1 MTSIESDG
9 FCFYCPIE
17 PAVHPEAAQVDEAAR
32 RWAKELGIGSGRRQE
47 TSDYGQ
53 MVCRWAPDGD
63 RELLDLA
70 TRHAYVTFAL
80 DDLLFDSGPICRNPD
95 QVSLLTGRLVRSL
108 TSPEAEP
115 PPSGFPQ
122 LDRAVAAQR
131 ACSAEIRA
139 KCQPDTVRRWIDSMV
154 EWYVGALSVVAHR
167 QMGKVL
173 GFRDYLNLGYMDRA
187 IRYCVVVI
195 QIAEGT
201 ALPNA
206 ELESPLVRA
215 VTEAAYLLV
224 TVDSDLYSYK
234 KEALEGTLEMNVVSA
249 LMQEGH
255 SAEYPVRRA
264 FELRNMV
271 MGLFMQLIRQAG
283 AGASA
288 ELSRY
293 LRQLEH
299 LVRGNLD
306 WGLRAPR
313 YDVQGDAVPFR
324 LVAAPRP
331 NPLVPSTL
339 PEIAWWWE
347 LIA

>member
-1 MTSIESDG
+1 M
-9 FCFYCPIE
+9 
-17 PAVHPEAAQVDEAAR
+17 
-32 RWAKELGIGSGRRQE
+32 
-47 TSDYGQ
+47 
-53 MVCRWAPDGD
+53 
-63 RELLDLA
+63 LDLA

-80 DDLLFDSGPICRNPD
+80 DDLLFDSGPICRSPD
-95 QVSLLTGRLVRSL
+95 HVSLLVGRLVRSL
-108 TSPEAEP
+108 ASPEAEP
-115 PPSGFPQ
+115 LPSGFPG

-131 ACSAEIRA
+131 ACAAEIRA
-139 KCQPDTVRRWIDSMV
+139 KCRPDTVRRWIDSMV

-201 ALPNA
+201 VLPNA

-255 SAEYPVRRA
+255 PAGYAARKA

-271 MGLFMQLIRQAG
+271 MALFMQLIRQAR
-283 AGASA
+283 AGASV
-288 ELSRY
+288 ELTRY
-293 LRQLEH
+293 LVQLEH

-306 WGLRAPR
+306 WGLRSPR
-313 YDVQGDAVPFR
+313 YDVNGDPVAFR
-324 LVAAPRP
+324 VVAAPQP
-331 NPLVPSTL
+331 HHLVPSAL

>member
-1 MTSIESDG
+1 M
-9 FCFYCPIE
+9 
-17 PAVHPEAAQVDEAAR
+17 
-32 RWAKELGIGSGRRQE
+32 GIGSGRRQE

-95 QVSLLTGRLVRSL
+95 QVSLLVGRLVRSL

-115 PPSGFPQ
+115 LPSGFAQ

-131 ACSAEIRA
+131 ACSTEIRA

-187 IRYCVVVI
+187 IRYCMVVI

-201 ALPNA
+201 VLPNA

-215 VTEAAYLLV
+215 ATEAAYLLV

-249 LMQEGH
+249 LMQEGY
-255 SAEYPVRRA
+255 SAEYAVRRA
-264 FELRNMV
+264 YELRNTV
-271 MGLFMQLIRQAG
+271 MALFMQLIRQAG
-283 AGASA
+283 AGAGASA

-293 LRQLEH
+293 LGQLEH

-324 LVAAPRP
+324 LVAARQPD
-331 NPLVPSTL
+331 PLVPSAL

>member
-1 MTSIESDG
+1 MASVEFDD
-9 FCFYCPIE
+9 FCFYCPIA
-17 PAVHPEAAQVDEAAR
+17 PAVHPEAGEVDEAAR
-32 RWAKELGIGSGRRQE
+32 RWAREMGIGTGTRQE
-47 TSDYGQ
+47 RSDYGQ

-63 RELLDLA
+63 RELLDVA

-80 DDLLFDSGPICRNPD
+80 DDLLFDSGPICRSPD
-95 QVSLLTGRLVRSL
+95 RVSLLVGRLIRSL
-108 TSPEAEP
+108 VSPEAEP
-115 PPSGFPQ
+115 LPSGFAR

-139 KCQPDTVRRWIDSMV
+139 KCRPDTVRRWIDSMV
-154 EWYVGALSVVAHR
+154 EWYVGALTVVAHR

-173 GFRDYLNLGYMDRA
+173 GFRDYLNLGHMDRA

-201 ALPNA
+201 VLPNA
-206 ELESPLVRA
+206 ELETPLVRA

-255 SAEYPVRRA
+255 SAGYAARKA
-264 FELRNMV
+264 FELRNTV
-271 MGLFMQLIRQAG
+271 MAVFMQLIRQARED
-283 AGASA
+283 ASA
-288 ELSRY
+288 ELLRY
-293 LRQLEH
+293 LGQLEH

-313 YDVQGDAVPFR
+313 YDVQGNAVPFR
-324 LVAAPRP
+324 VVTAPQP
-331 NPLVPSTL
+331 DPLVSSAL

-347 LIA
+347 LVA